1 VEQGANVNTIRCQK
15 KGGVRVEI
23 STHEHLHTGQDEMT
37 KSRVNQLD
45 KQTKWTIIDDG
56 LFGTQVRATT

>member
-1 VEQGANVNTIRCQK
+1 
-15 KGGVRVEI
+15 VEI